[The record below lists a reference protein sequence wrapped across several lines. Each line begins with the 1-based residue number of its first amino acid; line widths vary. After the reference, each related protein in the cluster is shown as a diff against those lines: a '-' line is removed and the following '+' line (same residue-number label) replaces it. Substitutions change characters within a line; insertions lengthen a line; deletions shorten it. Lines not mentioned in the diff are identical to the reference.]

1 MNIKKRHIRHEQEHV
16 ADAAGNKAE
25 NSSTLR
31 DNQSFVSSAEEAISF
46 LGETKDFSVG
56 TKDLKTTWERVE
68 KKFPVKI
75 PLHYLELI
83 KKEGLTGPL
92 AKMALPQYAELDD
105 DKLLLQDPLGEHE
118 HEPIKG
124 LIHRYK
130 DRALC
135 LVTTKCAIY
144 CRFCTRKRL
153 TGKGYTHLSQ
163 QELRD
168 ITEYLR
174 NHSEIREVIISG
186 GDPLVM
192 PLDKLDYS
200 LRVIKTVETVKI
212 IRIGTRVPAAI
223 PGLITQDTAR
233 VLANHG
239 PLFVLTHFN
248 HPRELSPEAK
258 VALGR
263 LADAGLPMLNQ
274 TVLLSGINDDAE
286 TLKILFQELL
296 TCRVKPYYL
305 HQCDLTMGTG
315 AFRTDPRKGMEI
327 MRTLR
332 THLSG
337 LAMPTFIVD
346 LPGGRGKVPL
356 THNYLKTGT
365 QEKQIDRVHESGN
378 FILIE
383 DPWGNCV
390 EYPVLKD
397 SKA

>member
-1 MNIKKRHIRHEQEHV
+1 MNINDRHIRHEQEH
-16 ADAAGNKAE
+16 AANAAGNKAE
-25 NSSTLR
+25 NSSTLK
-31 DNQSFVSSAEEAISF
+31 DNISFVSSAEQAINL
-46 LGETKDFSVG
+46 LGG
-56 TKDLKTTWERVE
+56 TKDLKTRWKRVE
-68 KKFPVKI
+68 EKFPVRI

-92 AKMALPQYAELDD
+92 AKMALPQSAELNE
-105 DKLLLQDPLGEHE
+105 DKSLLRDPLGEDD
-118 HEPIKG
+118 HEPVKG
-124 LIHRYK
+124 LIHRYE

-153 TGKGYTHLSQ
+153 TGKGYTNLTQ

-192 PLDKLDYS
+192 PLDKLDCCLKAIRAVKS
-200 LRVIKTVETVKI
+200 VKI
-212 IRIGTRVPAAI
+212 VRLGTRVPAAI
-223 PGLITQDTAR
+223 PGLITQDTAQ

-248 HPRELSPEAK
+248 HPGELSPEAK
-258 VALGR
+258 AALGR
-263 LADAGLPMLNQ
+263 LADAGLPLLNQ

-286 TLKILFQELL
+286 TLGILFQELL

-305 HQCDLTMGTG
+305 HQCDLTIGTG
-315 AFRTDPRKGMEI
+315 TFRTDPRKGMEI
-327 MRTLR
+327 MRNLR

-356 THNYLKTGT
+356 THNYLRTRT
-365 QEKQIDRVHESGN
+365 QEEQTDRVHGSGSS
-378 FILIE
+378 ILIE
-383 DPWGNCV
+383 DATGNPV
-390 EYPVLKD
+390 EYPVLKGP
-397 SKA
+397 KT